1 MALVVGMLMVKP
13 YTVVNRLSGARTSP
27 DERTIELLI
36 KHYADGT
43 MTPMLQQLNIGDD
56 HS

>member
-1 MALVVGMLMVKP
+1 MVKP

-36 KHYADGT
+36 KHYADGA